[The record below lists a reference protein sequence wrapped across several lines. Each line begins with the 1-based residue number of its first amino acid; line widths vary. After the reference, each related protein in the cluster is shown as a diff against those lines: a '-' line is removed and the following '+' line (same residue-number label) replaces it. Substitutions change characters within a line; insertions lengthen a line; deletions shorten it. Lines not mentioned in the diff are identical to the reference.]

1 MLLLPVLVL
10 GLAAC
15 GSDEPSGPDPK
26 AAYLEQAAAI
36 CDGAEKE
43 LGALMAPGSPA
54 GFGPYAEATVA
65 IAEKAQKELAALTLP
80 EKDRAAPQSKV
91 LDPFAAVIVEGKAF
105 VGKAFVGKAFVG
117 KVKAAGS
124 DQAQLLPLLSQVPTT
139 DGIDKDYLRSYGLG
153 GCADAITLQPG

>member
-65 IAEKAQKELAALTLP
+65 IAEKAQKELAALILL
-80 EKDRAAPQSKV
+80 EKDRAALQ
-91 LDPFAAVIVEGKAF
+91 AKAF
-105 VGKAFVGKAFVG
+105 VGKAFLGKAFVG

-124 DQAQLLPLLSQVPTT
+124 DQAQLPPLLSQVSQVSQT

>member
-80 EKDRAAPQSKV
+80 EKDRAALQSKV
-91 LDPFAAVIVEGKAF
+91 LDPFAAVIVE
-105 VGKAFVGKAFVG
+105 GKAFVG

>member
-1 MLLLPVLVL
+1 MLLLPALVL

-26 AAYLEQAAAI
+26 AAYVQQASAV
-36 CDGAEKE
+36 CDSAKKQF
-43 LGALMAPGSPA
+43 GALMAPTTPA
-54 GFGPYAEATVA
+54 GFAPYAESTVT
-65 IAEKAQKELAALTLP
+65 IAEKAQKELAALTPP
-80 EKDRAAPQSKV
+80 EKDRAALQSKV
-91 LDPFAAVIVEGKAF
+91 LDPFAAVIVEGRD
-105 VGKAFVGKAFVG
+105 FVG

-124 DQAQLLPLLSQVPTT
+124 DQAQLLPLLSQVPKT